1 MAHKTKQAALKAARD
16 VLGDDAI
23 EGVDFNITN
32 TGAGWAHETI
42 PPANAAAAASQGARL
57 KLVKTDEAPAPGQAA
72 ADAQAHVADAA
83 KPPPAHKAKPQAPK
97 KATAPKKD
105 RAAKAEKFG
114 AKIKAIGEKH
124 GQTKGAMIQAM
135 LSTPGGATSKE
146 MEAAT
151 GWQPHSVRGFLGT
164 LRKAGINVISKKLPK
179 EPTIYRIEAKGG
191 AGQSADSEV
200 L

>member
-1 MAHKTKQAALKAARD
+1 MTHKTKQAALKAARD

-32 TGAGWAHETI
+32 TGAGWTHETI
-42 PPANAAAAASQGARL
+42 PPANGEAAAAQGARL
-57 KLVKTDEAPAPGQAA
+57 KLVKSVEAPAPGHAA
-72 ADAQAHVADAA
+72 ADAKAHAADAA
-83 KPPPAHKAKPQAPK
+83 KPAPAHKPKATK
-97 KATAPKKD
+97 KAP
-105 RAAKAEKFG
+105 AAKKTSEAKAAKLG

-151 GWQPHSVRGFLGT
+151 GWQPHSVRGYLGT
-164 LRKAGINVISKKLPK
+164 LRKDGVNVISKKLPN
-179 EPTIYRIEAKGG
+179 EPTIYRIG
-191 AGQSADSEV
+191 AAVATEPVGDV
-200 L
+200 V